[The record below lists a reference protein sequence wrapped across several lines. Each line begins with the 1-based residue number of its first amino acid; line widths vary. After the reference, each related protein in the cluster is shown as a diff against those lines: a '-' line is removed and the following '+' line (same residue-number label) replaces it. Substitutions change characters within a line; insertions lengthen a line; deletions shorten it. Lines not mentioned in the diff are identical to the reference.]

1 MDRGRYS
8 IAAACLSALLVT
20 GATASVAQS
29 MFKCRDDRGRVTYSN
44 VTCEKQGLKNAGTVA
59 DRSTTLPLAPAQK
72 ALPPRKPAATDD
84 SEVGATKA
92 PSPGKPAT
100 AAATDDPEMGA
111 TNAPAQI
118 KPVNPL
124 IERLLK

>member
-1 MDRGRYS
+1 MDRGPYA
-8 IAAACLSALLVT
+8 IATACLGALLTVLPLN
-20 GATASVAQS
+20 GAAQS

-44 VTCEKQGLKNAGTVA
+44 VTCEKQGLKDAGAVA

-72 ALPPRKPAATDD
+72 ALPPRKAAATDD
-84 SEVGATKA
+84 PEVGATKA

-100 AAATDDPEMGA
+100 TAATDDPELGA
-111 TNAPAQI
+111 PKAPAQI